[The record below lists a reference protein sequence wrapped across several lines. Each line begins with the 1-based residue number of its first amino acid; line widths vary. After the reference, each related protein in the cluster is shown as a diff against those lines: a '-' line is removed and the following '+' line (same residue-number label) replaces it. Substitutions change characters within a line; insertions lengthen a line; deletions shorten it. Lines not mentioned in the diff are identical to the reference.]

1 MMSVVASGQQEK
13 RSAALSSVVA
23 AIFLTSLK
31 IVVGLL
37 TNSLGILAEA
47 AHSGLDLVAALVTFF
62 SVRKSDQPPD
72 DSHLY
77 GHGKIENLSALVE
90 TGLLLATCVWII
102 YEAVQRLFFR
112 VVVVDA
118 SLWAF
123 LVMAIS
129 IVVDVSR
136 SRILKRAAVKYN
148 SQALEAD
155 ALHFSTDIWSSSVVI
170 LGLIGVVLAERN
182 PSLAFLHRADAI
194 AALGVALIV
203 IYVSVQLGRRCIDGL
218 MDAAPAGLASAI
230 QRAVEAIPGVADCHH
245 IRVRTS
251 GAHVFVDLHASFSG
265 ARSLEDVHR
274 QTEAI
279 EAVVLELEPR
289 ADVTV
294 HPEPIDLRPD
304 GGWGPATFP
313 R

>member
-1 MMSVVASGQQEK
+1 MTVAASGHLEK

-31 IVVGLL
+31 VVVGLL

-72 DSHLY
+72 DNHLY

-112 VVVVDA
+112 VVEVDA

-129 IVVDVSR
+129 IVVDFSR

-170 LGLIGVVLAERN
+170 LGLVGVGLAERN
-182 PSLAFLHRADAI
+182 PRLAFLHRADAI

-218 MDAAPAGLASAI
+218 MEAAPAGLAAAI
-230 QRAVEAIPGVADCHH
+230 QRAVEAIPGVADCHQV
-245 IRVRTS
+245 RVRTS
-251 GAHVFVDLHASFSG
+251 GARIFVDLHATFSG
-265 ARSLEDVHR
+265 GRSLEDVHR

-279 EAVVLELEPR
+279 EAAVWDLEPR

-294 HPEPIDLRPD
+294 HPEPIDPRPD
-304 GGWGPATFP
+304 GGWGPVNLP